1 MSVESSVE
9 KVLIAT
15 MTHDEME
22 AIGILAYIEHVD
34 GGDMFFWPDT
44 VLEDIK
50 NNALD
55 MISYWAEYGLGEE
68 RSKALSKLH
77 KLAVEAKRQDC
88 GLLLIR
94 SIDRHS
100 VVLGNLIG

>member
-15 MTHDEME
+15 MTRDEMGAIGVLAYVLHDE
-22 AIGILAYIEHVD
+22 

-50 NNALD
+50 NNARD

-77 KLAVEAKRQDC
+77 ELAVEAKRQDC

-94 SIDRHS
+94 SID
-100 VVLGNLIG
+100 